1 MCGSFCVSSKSGS
14 PVSKSLSSIFL
25 TFLKIGA
32 FTIGGA
38 YAMIPLI
45 RREVVE
51 KHGWI
56 SDEDFLDGLAAAQ
69 SCPGPIAINISVYV
83 GLHVRGRW
91 GMAAAVL
98 GTILPSTLIIIL
110 VAELF
115 IHYADQPLVRKAFHA
130 LKPAVVALIAVP
142 LVQMTRA
149 AKLRLT
155 NFWVPVLAMVLVGF
169 LGVSPIWL
177 ILAAIAFSLVQGLWG
192 RQRPE

>member
-1 MCGSFCVSSKSGS
+1 M
-14 PVSKSLSSIFL
+14 SKSLSSIFL

>member
-1 MCGSFCVSSKSGS
+1 M
-14 PVSKSLSSIFL
+14 SKSLGSIFL

-56 SDEDFLDGLAAAQ
+56 SDDDFLDGLAAAQ

-83 GLHVRGRW
+83 GLHVRGRL

-98 GTILPSTLIIIL
+98 GSVLPSLVIIMLI
-110 VAELF
+110 AELF
-115 IHYADQPLVRKAFHA
+115 VHYAEQALVRKAFHA
-130 LKPAVVALIAVP
+130 LKPALVALIAVP
-142 LVQMTRA
+142 LAEMTKTA
-149 AKLRLT
+149 NLNLT
-155 NFWVPVLAMVLVGF
+155 NFWVPIVALVLVGF

-177 ILAAIAFSLVQGLWG
+177 ILATIAFAVVQGLW
-192 RQRPE
+192 RKEKPE